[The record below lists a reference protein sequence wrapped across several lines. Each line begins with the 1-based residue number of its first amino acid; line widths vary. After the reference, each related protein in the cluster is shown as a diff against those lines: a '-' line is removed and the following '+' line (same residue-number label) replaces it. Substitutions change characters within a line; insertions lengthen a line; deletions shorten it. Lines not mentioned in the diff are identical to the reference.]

1 MRLVRLVNH
10 GARKIKHLLLVL
22 FCPKRSLEASLNEV
36 KKWTMEDDRANIRND
51 YKRIGDDLRK
61 VIKDHQ

>member
-1 MRLVRLVNH
+1 MRLVRFVNN

-22 FCPKRSLEASLNEV
+22 FCPKRSLEVSLNEV
-36 KKWTMEDDRANIRND
+36 KKWTMEDDRDNIRND

-61 VIKDHQ
+61 VIKDCQ

>member
-1 MRLVRLVNH
+1 MRLVRFVNN
-10 GARKIKHLLLVL
+10 GAQKIRRLLLVL